1 MTDDTEDTKTDDLPA
16 TVKVTGP
23 GVTIERGVDERT
35 MNAVIGLLVGAPAS
49 PPGGGYRGGGGAGGS
64 SGGGVGGGDQDDGSG
79 GGGSEWDARMT
90 LGEFLDDSGAKTF
103 PHKICATGFYLT
115 VIKGAKDFNRD
126 EVKSALLAAR
136 EDMPGN
142 YSRDWATATNM
153 SLIAPEGHDANRFYI
168 PRTGKKAIES
178 NFQDAPKP
186 RRARKSTKKASS
198 NGDTE

>member
-1 MTDDTEDTKTDDLPA
+1 MVDETDDTKTADLPA

-23 GVTIERGVDERT
+23 GVSIERGVDERT
-35 MNAVIGLLVGAPAS
+35 MNAVIGLLVGAPAF
-49 PPGGGYRGGGGAGGS
+49 PPGGGYQGGGGSGGS
-64 SGGGVGGGDQDDGSG
+64 RGGQDGSSG
-79 GGGSEWDARMT
+79 GGGSEWDGRMT

-103 PHKICATGFYLT
+103 PQKICATGFYLT
-115 VIKGAKDFNRD
+115 DIKGAKDFNRD
-126 EVKSALLAAR
+126 EIKSALLAAR

-142 YSRDWATATNM
+142 YSRDWASATSM